1 MNNLNLSS
9 YDAFV
14 SELYDL
20 GLSLS
25 TAYDLKIKRD
35 LESQSG
41 NPIAEEGWSPY
52 DWSRNLIES
61 CVEIYC
67 DEFNGNILIL

>member
-41 NPIAEEGWSPY
+41 NLIAEEGWSPY
-52 DWSRNLIES
+52 DWARNFIES